1 MPSFATLLHAL
12 NKLAPRE
19 AAGGAGC
26 DLYHSF
32 YSKVEG
38 DQVQK
43 VVEDSLLLLPSE
55 TPRLFL
61 CYLIIQVLV
70 LSLADILLWKQ
81 SFNQK

>member
-1 MPSFATLLHAL
+1 M
-12 NKLAPRE
+12 
-19 AAGGAGC
+19 
-26 DLYHSF
+26 
-32 YSKVEG
+32 
-38 DQVQK
+38 DQVQE

-61 CYLIIQVLV
+61 GYLIIQVLV